1 MACRPVLIGGLG
13 RQSST
18 WKLTATLRAQ
28 FDAMRVLIIED
39 NDGISENLFDG
50 LSFANMIPTIQKDGR
65 HADMV
70 LETAHRCQELFDAVV
85 MDLTLPSMDG
95 TKVLTRMRERGDATP
110 VLILSGR
117 SSTVERVECL
127 NMGADDFL
135 AKPYE
140 LTELIARIR
149 AAARRHQGWSSHVA
163 TLGNL
168 QFDSTSQTFSIE
180 HQPLGLAP
188 RSRLI
193 MEALFRRQGHPVS
206 KDFLANLTDPGST
219 YEAVDIQISRIR
231 KRLNEMKA
239 SVNIRTLYGQGY
251 VLVENSRAGER

>member
-1 MACRPVLIGGLG
+1 MLVRRI
-13 RQSST
+13 S
-18 WKLTATLRAQ
+18 KDFLRAQ
-28 FDAMRVLIIED
+28 LTAMRVLIIED
-39 NDGISENLFDG
+39 NDGISENLFAG
-50 LSFANMIPTIQKDGR
+50 LSYANMIPTIQKDGR
-65 HADMV
+65 HADLV

-95 TKVLTRMRERGDATP
+95 TKVLARMRERGDSTP

-117 SSTVERVECL
+117 SSTLERVECL

-168 QFDSTSQTFSIE
+168 QFDSTSQTFSIDQ
-180 HQPLGLAP
+180 QPLVLAP

-193 MEALFRRQGHPVS
+193 MEALFRRHGHPVS
-206 KDFLANLTDPGST
+206 KDFLANLTEPGST

-231 KRLNEMKA
+231 KRLSEMKA

-251 VLVENSRAGER
+251 VLVQDSRAGER